1 MTNVAAGKLR
11 HRIRIDRQ
19 VITRDADGVQQVT
32 WEPVHAG
39 TLSAAIEPLSAR
51 EFIAAGAGQS
61 QVTARITVRYRPG
74 LAASMRAVHVRNGVD
89 GAIYN
94 IQGVLADRDSGLGYL
109 TLPVSEGTN
118 DGQ

>member
-1 MTNVAAGKLR
+1 MSLAAGKLR
-11 HRIRIDRQ
+11 HRIRIERQ
-19 VITRDADGVQQVT
+19 VVSRDADGVQQIT
-32 WEPVHAG
+32 WEPVHAD
-39 TLSAAIEPLSAR
+39 TLAAAIEPLSAR
-51 EFIAAGAGQS
+51 EFQAAGAAQS

-74 LAASMRAVHVRNGVD
+74 LAASMRAVHVRDGAD

-94 IQGVLADRDSGLGYL
+94 IQGVLADRDSGLEYL